1 MDDTVVYR
9 LMRSRNTATLP
20 SFTPAA
26 GSLIVPNTA
35 LTTTNFTLQ
44 GNNGA
49 WATIDPDE
57 YELDPFQGKVIQRT
71 IDDSG
76 TAVDWSAYTGGFRA
90 SWTKDVSGT
99 RTAYTNQTL
108 TFAED
113 DTGFFPIGPEG
124 QINAAF
130 IKQLAANLL
139 YAGGGALV
147 SDDNGLRLYDGSWNL
162 VAFFVSKAVT
172 RNGESLVAGDIL
184 FGDNAAATANI
195 KTQSG
200 GMTTRTATTEYIH
213 FSGNQIRAEN
223 DAGFAT
229 KPLTVTG
236 ATGANQDLDSTG
248 FGSGGSPFYTNF
260 VRVKSTGNWTLRSI
274 VTGTD
279 GQWLYLI
286 NESAN
291 NMTIANAGAA
301 PAGYAA
307 IRTFDGS
314 SPATTN
320 AGCALF
326 VYNSTNGTWDLMSYR
341 G

>member
-1 MDDTVVYR
+1 
-9 LMRSRNTATLP
+9 MRSRNTATLP

-49 WATIDPDE
+49 WVTIDPDE
-57 YELDPFQGKVIQRT
+57 YEVDPFQGKVVQRT

-76 TAVDWSAYTGGFRA
+76 AAVDWSAYTGGYRA

-99 RTAYTNQTL
+99 RTGYTNQTL

-113 DTGFFPIGPEG
+113 ETGFFPVGPEG

-130 IKQLAANLL
+130 IKQLVANFL
-139 YAGGGALV
+139 YAGGGTLV
-147 SDDNGLRLYDGSWNL
+147 ANDDGLKLYDAAWNL
-162 VAFFVSKAVT
+162 TAFFVSKAVT
-172 RNGESLVAGDIL
+172 RNGEALVPGDIL
-184 FGDNAAATANI
+184 FGDNAALTPNL
-195 KTQSG
+195 KVSG
-200 GMTTRTATTEYIH
+200 GGLTTRLATTNSIAL
-213 FSGNQIRAEN
+213 SGNQIAAQN
-223 DAGFAT
+223 DSGIAT
-229 KPLTVTG
+229 SFLTVTG
-236 ATGANQDLDSTG
+236 ATGTNQDLDATG
-248 FGSGGSPFYTNF
+248 FGAGGAPFYTNC
-260 VRVKSTGNWTLRSI
+260 VRVTSTGNWTLRSI

-279 GQWLYLI
+279 GQWLYLV

-301 PAGYAA
+301 PAGYSA

-320 AGCALF
+320 AGSALF
-326 VYNSTNGTWDLMSYR
+326 VYNSNNGTWDLISYR

>member
-1 MDDTVVYR
+1 
-9 LMRSRNTATLP
+9 MRSRNTATLP

-26 GSLIVPNTA
+26 GSLIVPNTS

-49 WATIDPDE
+49 WATIAVDQ
-57 YELDPFQGKVIQRT
+57 YEVDPFQGKVIQRT
-71 IDDSG
+71 LDDSG

-147 SDDNGLRLYDGSWNL
+147 ADDNGLKLYDGSWNL
-162 VAFFVSKAVT
+162 VAFFVAKAVT

-184 FGDNAAATANI
+184 FGDNAALTPNL
-195 KTQSG
+195 KVSG
-200 GMTTRTATTEYIH
+200 GSITTRLATTNGITMQG
-213 FSGNQIRAEN
+213 SQILAAN
-223 DAGFAT
+223 DAGISTNF
-229 KPLTVTG
+229 LTVTG
-236 ATGANQDLDSTG
+236 ATGTNQDLDSTG
-248 FGSGGSPFYTNF
+248 FGAGGSPFYTNC
-260 VRVKSTGNWTLRSI
+260 VRVTSTGNWTLRSI

-301 PAGYAA
+301 PAGYSA

-320 AGCALF
+320 AGSALF
-326 VYNSTNGTWDLMSYR
+326 VYNAANGTWDLMSNR